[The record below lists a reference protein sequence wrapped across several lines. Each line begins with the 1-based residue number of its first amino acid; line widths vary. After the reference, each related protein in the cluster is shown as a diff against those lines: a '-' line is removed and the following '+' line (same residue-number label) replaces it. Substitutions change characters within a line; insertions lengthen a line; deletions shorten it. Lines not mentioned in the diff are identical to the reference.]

1 MAKSMR
7 IGSTALVLGSLMITS
22 TAVLAD
28 TKKRADTPEAGSGY
42 KAKAA
47 KTLKTRGVSSA
58 NPLASEAGHAILKA
72 GGSAVDAAIAVQ
84 MVLNL
89 AAPSCF
95 TMMVKNCRCSMA
107 AKLRRTSATKNCLS
121 TTMAN

>member
-1 MAKSMR
+1 MTNTPLLNAMAQSMR

-28 TKKRADTPEAGSGY
+28 TKKRAEAPEAATGF

-58 NPLASEAGHAILKA
+58 NPLASEAGNAILKA

-84 MVLNL
+84 MVLTL
-89 AAPSCF
+89 VEPQSSGIGGGAF
-95 TMMVKNCRCSMA
+95 LLHHDGQKV
-107 AKLRRTSATKNCLS
+107 
-121 TTMAN
+121 

>member
-1 MAKSMR
+1 MTNIPLLNAMAKSMR

-47 KTLKTRGVSSA
+47 KTL
-58 NPLASEAGHAILKA
+58 
-72 GGSAVDAAIAVQ
+72 
-84 MVLNL
+84 
-89 AAPSCF
+89 
-95 TMMVKNCRCSMA
+95 
-107 AKLRRTSATKNCLS
+107 
-121 TTMAN
+121 